1 MGVNRVQNRSL
12 NKVQSKLARS
22 RTGRQVLTVVY
33 AGNNWDAAIEQA
45 IQEHGLGAGVTVIA
59 VPEGMI

>member
-1 MGVNRVQNRSL
+1 MKSAHRKQNTV
-12 NKVQSKLARS
+12 KSKLALF

-45 IQEHGLGAGVTVIA
+45 IQQHGLGADVTVIA
-59 VPEGMI
+59 VPVGMI